1 MQSTPPSLQQ
11 LQVSPYVHL
20 LQQPNGESTGL
31 VKDHANIA
39 LNDPN
44 FEAIKKQVQMGL
56 FAIPGQHHQE
66 A

>member
-20 LQQPNGESTGL
+20 LQQPNEESTVL

-56 FAIPGQHHQE
+56 FAIPGQRNKE